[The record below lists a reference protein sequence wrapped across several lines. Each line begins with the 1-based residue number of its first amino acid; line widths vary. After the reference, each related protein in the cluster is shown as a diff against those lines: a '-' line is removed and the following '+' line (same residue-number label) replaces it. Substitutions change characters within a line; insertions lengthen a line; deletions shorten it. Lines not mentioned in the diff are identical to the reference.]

1 MTLEKEWYIQAPWGR
16 ICIVAWGDCLDPPV
30 LVCHGNIDSA
40 ASFRPLMK
48 LLPKK
53 FYYVGMELPGN
64 GKSDPFPPGMIIC
77 SYDMLYSIV
86 AVVRHFRWKKFVYLG
101 HSFGSTLGF
110 MYALAFPDE
119 ISKLIALDP
128 VTHLV
133 AIPAKNFP
141 IWYEQSFKVYIKNY
155 DKYNVPKELG
165 PKYKKEEAIA
175 KLVKSRRIT
184 KETAEATMARWS
196 TPTDDGYVRFTFDQ
210 RLKTLF
216 HYPISPSTVKDLYT
230 SIKTPILAIV
240 TDESV
245 RKGKYDTTKFM
256 LDETTH
262 PSGNYRVRDVPGH
275 HDIHVVHPE
284 RVAPYIANFLLYGLQ
299 GLDSKGKL

>member
-1 MTLEKEWYIQAPWGR
+1 MYVTEFLLNGWTNFDWFRFTIGSGRWRCCRDPEITRAKPGR
-16 ICIVAWGDCLDPPV
+16 IASLYIYNYFVRVFVTELLIDWTDFDEIVFTWVPGWLR
-30 LVCHGNIDSA
+30 LIIE
-40 ASFRPLMK
+40 
-48 LLPKK
+48 LL
-53 FYYVGMELPGN
+53 G
-64 GKSDPFPPGMIIC
+64 S
-77 SYDMLYSIV
+77 
-86 AVVRHFRWKKFVYLG
+86 AVVDIQKSPLLRRANRYFIYVYYKLD
-101 HSFGSTLGF
+101 TL
-110 MYALAFPDE
+110 
-119 ISKLIALDP
+119 KLYLFC
-128 VTHLV
+128 LV
-133 AIPAKNFP
+133 
-141 IWYEQSFKVYIKNY
+141 ES
-155 DKYNVPKELG
+155 
-165 PKYKKEEAIA
+165 
-175 KLVKSRRIT
+175 KSRLSPLHIFFCC
-184 KETAEATMARWS
+184 
-196 TPTDDGYVRFTFDQ
+196 RFTFDQ